1 MKNKIINIIVL
12 IVSVFLLTG
21 CKINQKDPHEVLTDS
36 LNKVVLPEHISSD
49 INLLSSID
57 GYAITWKS
65 NDESIISNSGKI
77 SRKSYDQEVVISAS
91 ISEGETVVS
100 KDFKIIVDK
109 IDPEEFLN
117 NVLNQII
124 IPTTVSESIDLPDLI
139 DGIVINWTSND
150 TSVISNKGK
159 VKRFEED
166 VKVTLKANV
175 SYAGVNLFR
184 TFEVTVLK
192 DPNYDVINNAL
203 AEISIPTDTISN
215 INLPTSI
222 GDVLIS
228 WQSSRSLYLTNTGV
242 ITRTV
247 EDISVLLTG
256 TFSYNGLKVDKY
268 FDIVILGYSDLE
280 KIGIILD
287 RTEFNETLNS
297 DLVLNT
303 ALGYG
308 SVATWTSS
316 NTNVLSNDGKYTY
329 DENVETVKLTLNVK
343 LGEEQM
349 EKEFIFN
356 IAPKEE
362 AKKDHLLITRANE
375 FDSSKFEN
383 VVLKD
388 GKLVLADGASQG
400 TYESGIINTL
410 GFESLV
416 ASWAAV
422 SSTTSTVELQVKVRV
437 DGAWSDYIS
446 YKPFGLGLQNACYD
460 QSNSLIKLST
470 DEVMV
475 LNNKKGDG
483 VMFKVTLRST
493 NNTSPELSL
502 VALALEIPGY
512 TYPVDVNSYPRSIV
526 HEVPRLYQGA
536 VPTIGNSI
544 CSATSST
551 MLLKYKG
558 ENFSKYDAEY
568 EHRYIAGIVRDYGNK
583 IYGNWVYNT
592 VAMSGYGYDSYVAR
606 LYSVNEL
613 IEYLATVGPCAL
625 SVKGQMNS
633 DKKSYYT
640 NGHLIVAIGY
650 EFKDNGD
657 LVIVCNDPN
666 VPSVEC
672 RYTLT
677 VINNTWRNIAYI
689 IE

>member
-1 MKNKIINIIVL
+1 MKNKIIYILLSLLCV
-12 IVSVFLLTG
+12 VSLGSCKNNKNTNELL
-21 CKINQKDPHEVLTDS
+21 KES
-36 LNKVVLPEHISSD
+36 LNKIVLNDKYSTD
-49 INLLSSID
+49 IILLETID
-57 GYAITWKS
+57 GYAITWTTS
-65 NDESIISNSGKI
+65 DENIISSSGKI
-77 SRKSYDQEVVISAS
+77 TQKSFDQVATITATISS
-91 ISEGETVVS
+91 GDIVESKEFTITVE
-100 KDFKIIVDK
+100 K
-109 IDPEEFLN
+109 IDAEAHLTH
-117 NVLNQII
+117 VLNQIVL
-124 IPTTVSESIDLPDLI
+124 PTKVTESIDLPDII
-139 DGIVINWTSND
+139 DGIAISWNSSNTDVIT
-150 TSVISNKGK
+150 NKGR
-159 VKRFEED
+159 VKQLDSD
-166 VKVTLKANV
+166 VLVTLKASV
-175 SYAGVNLFR
+175 SYAGVNKNR
-184 TFEVTVLK
+184 SFEVTVLK
-192 DPNYDVINNAL
+192 NHDYDIINEAASLIN
-203 AEISIPTDTISN
+203 IPLDTISN
-215 INLPTSI
+215 INLPTNI
-222 GDVLIS
+222 GDVVIS

-242 ITRTV
+242 VTRTIDDV
-247 EDISVLLTG
+247 NVLLTA
-256 TFSYNGLKVDKY
+256 TFTYNNLKVQKY
-268 FDIVILGYSDLE
+268 YDVTILGYSDIE
-280 KIGIILD
+280 KLQLILD
-287 RTEFNETLNS
+287 RIEFNETLNS

-303 ALGYG
+303 SLGYG

-316 NTNVLSNDGKYTY
+316 DVNVLTNDGKFTY
-329 DENVETVKLTLNVK
+329 NENVDTVTLTVCVK
-343 LGEEQM
+343 LGDEQM
-349 EKEFIFN
+349 EKEFIFKTA
-356 IAPKEE
+356 IKEE
-362 AKKDHLLITRANE
+362 VKKEHLIITKAE
-375 FDSSKFEN
+375 SFDSSKFDN

-388 GKLVLADGASQG
+388 GKLILAPGANVG
-400 TYESGIINTL
+400 TYESGAIETL

-437 DGAWSDYIS
+437 NGIWSDYIS
-446 YKPFGLGLQNACYD
+446 YKPFGLGLQNGCTD

-483 VMFKVTLRST
+483 VMFKVTLRTTS
-493 NNTSPELSL
+493 NTTPELSL

-512 TYPVDVNSYPRSIV
+512 TYPVNVNSYPRSLV

-536 VPTIGNSI
+536 VPVIGNSI

-558 ENFSKYDAEY
+558 ENFSEFDSEY
-568 EHRYIAGIVRDYGNK
+568 EHRYIAGIVRDYGNN

-592 VAMSGYGYDSYVAR
+592 VAMSGYGYDAYVAR

-633 DKKSYYT
+633 DKKNYYT

-672 RYTLT
+672 HYSLT

>member
-1 MKNKIINIIVL
+1 MKNKIIYILLSLLCV
-12 IVSVFLLTG
+12 VSLGSCKNNKNTNELL
-21 CKINQKDPHEVLTDS
+21 KES
-36 LNKVVLPEHISSD
+36 LNKIVLNDKYSTD
-49 INLLSSID
+49 IILLETID
-57 GYAITWKS
+57 GYAITWTTS
-65 NDESIISNSGKI
+65 DENIISSSGKI
-77 SRKSYDQEVVISAS
+77 NKKSFDQVATLTATISS
-91 ISEGETVVS
+91 GDIVESKEFTITVE
-100 KDFKIIVDK
+100 K
-109 IDPEEFLN
+109 IDAEAHLTQ
-117 NVLNQII
+117 VLNQIVL
-124 IPTTVSESIDLPDLI
+124 PTKVTESIDLPDII
-139 DGIVINWTSND
+139 DGIAISWNSSNTDVIT
-150 TSVISNKGK
+150 NKGR
-159 VKRFEED
+159 VKQLDSD
-166 VKVTLKANV
+166 VLVTLKASV
-175 SYAGVNLFR
+175 SYAGVNKNR
-184 TFEVTVLK
+184 SFEVTVLK
-192 DPNYDVINNAL
+192 NHDYDIINEAASLIN
-203 AEISIPTDTISN
+203 IPLDTISN
-215 INLPTSI
+215 INLPTNI
-222 GDVLIS
+222 GDVVIS

-242 ITRTV
+242 VTRTIDDV
-247 EDISVLLTG
+247 NVLLTA
-256 TFSYNGLKVDKY
+256 TFTYNNLKVQKY
-268 FDIVILGYSDLE
+268 YDVTILGYSDIE
-280 KIGIILD
+280 KLQLILD
-287 RTEFNETLNS
+287 RIEFNETLNS

-303 ALGYG
+303 SLGYG

-316 NTNVLSNDGKYTY
+316 DVNVLTNDGKFTY
-329 DENVETVKLTLNVK
+329 NENVDTVTLTVCVK
-343 LGEEQM
+343 LGDEQM
-349 EKEFIFN
+349 EKEFIFKTA
-356 IAPKEE
+356 IKEE
-362 AKKDHLLITRANE
+362 VKKDHLIITKAE
-375 FDSSKFEN
+375 SFDSSKFDN

-388 GKLVLADGASQG
+388 GKLILAPGANVG
-400 TYESGIINTL
+400 TYESGAIETL

-437 DGAWSDYIS
+437 NGIWSDYIS
-446 YKPFGLGLQNACYD
+446 YKPFGLGLQNGCTD

-483 VMFKVTLRST
+483 VMFKVTLRTTS
-493 NNTSPELSL
+493 NTTPELSL

-512 TYPVDVNSYPRSIV
+512 TYPVNVNSYPRSLV

-536 VPTIGNSI
+536 VPVIGNSI

-558 ENFSKYDAEY
+558 ENFSEFDSEY

-592 VAMSGYGYDSYVAR
+592 VAMSGYGYDAYVAR

-633 DKKSYYT
+633 DKKNYYT

-672 RYTLT
+672 RYSLT